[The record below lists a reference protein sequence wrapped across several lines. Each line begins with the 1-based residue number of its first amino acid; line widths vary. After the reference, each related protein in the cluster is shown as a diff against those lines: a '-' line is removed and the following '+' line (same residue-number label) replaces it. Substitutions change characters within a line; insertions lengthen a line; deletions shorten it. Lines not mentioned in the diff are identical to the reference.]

1 MGKPPCKKKKKTL
14 VDQEKKENAIKF
26 KLWMGGLVGG
36 VGWCVGGR
44 GDLRRSKWLIFES
57 MIWRGTVAAGGAV
70 TVWSG

>member
-1 MGKPPCKKKKKTL
+1 
-14 VDQEKKENAIKF
+14 
-26 KLWMGGLVGG
+26 MGGIGWWVGG
-36 VGWCVGGR
+36 S